1 MASAQNYVEQPIL
14 FIFCTEHFDVVGVV
28 FSLSVAVVSVRRT
41 DVLVKSSIECGAQ
54 KKAAQLTNQFA
65 GAIDGAGCVVS
76 V

>member
-1 MASAQNYVEQPIL
+1 VASAQNYVEQPIL

-54 KKAAQLTNQFA
+54 LTNQFA